1 MQTSLPR
8 ESAQESGSAIN
19 AMLPLTAG
27 LVALAYLPG
36 AIAPAHTLRW
46 AVLSVLVPLVLFQLS
61 RAGSRARLT
70 PGHWL
75 MVTLLGYALVSLLWA
90 SSWTEAL
97 NGWWQLALFCGCLL
111 IGSLAGT
118 RTLDAAYRV
127 FALGL
132 LPSVLVA
139 ILQAL
144 HLPTWGIEQ
153 AREYPSGLFMSS
165 QLYGEIGALGFI
177 LAPVGGPVQLA
188 LLLGV
193 ILSGSRAAMLAVA
206 LSGAI
211 LYVHAIRA
219 SNRSLPG
226 PGVLGGI
233 LGIAVGLF
241 QAFAK
246 TTSVVVSAEA
256 QLGGGLSR
264 VSGLRWP
271 LWMDTVGALTAF
283 GHGIGNYFVG
293 IPRYLQA
300 YPVAYI
306 GRPEFAENE
315 FLNFAFELG
324 APGALLLA
332 GIFGL
337 ALFGPGGLKPRL
349 AVLAL
354 LVVSCLGFPLHMPA
368 TVFLGGLVL
377 GHCLRGAEP
386 VGPYAGDAS
395 AARP

>member
-1 MQTSLPR
+1 MQIALP
-8 ESAQESGSAIN
+8 QGSASAVN
-19 AMLPLTAG
+19 VVLPLTAG

-46 AVLSVLVPLVLFQLS
+46 AILSVLVPLVLILLP
-61 RAGSRARLT
+61 RDGSGARLT

-75 MVTLLGYALVSLLWA
+75 IVTLLAYALVSIQWA
-90 SSWTEAL
+90 SSWSEAL
-97 NGWWQLALFCGCLL
+97 NGWWQLALFCGCILT
-111 IGSLAGT
+111 GSLART
-118 RTLDAAYRV
+118 RALETTYRV

-132 LPSVLVA
+132 LPSAFVA
-139 ILQAL
+139 ILQAS

-165 QLYGEIGALGFI
+165 QLYGEIGTLGFV
-177 LAPVGGPVQLA
+177 LAPVGGLTQLG
-188 LLLGV
+188 LLAGV

-206 LSGAI
+206 LAGAI
-211 LYVHAIRA
+211 LYARTIREGKLQA
-219 SNRSLPG
+219 ARF
-226 PGVLGGI
+226 GVLCGA
-233 LGIAVGLF
+233 LGIAAGLF

-246 TTSVVVSAEA
+246 TSSVVASADA

-271 LWMDTVGALTAF
+271 LWMDTVGALTPF
-283 GHGIGNYFVG
+283 GHGIGSYFVE
-293 IPRYLQA
+293 IPRYVEA
-300 YPVAYI
+300 YPMAYI

-324 APGALLLA
+324 VPGALLLG

-337 ALFGPGGLKPRL
+337 ALFGRGSLKPRL

-377 GHCLRGAEP
+377 GHCLRDAEP
-386 VGPYAGDAS
+386 VGPYAGDAR

>member
-1 MQTSLPR
+1 MQISLP
-8 ESAQESGSAIN
+8 QGSASAVN
-19 AMLPLTAG
+19 AVLPLTAG

-46 AVLSVLVPLVLFQLS
+46 AVLSVLVPLVLVLLP
-61 RAGSRARLT
+61 RDGSSARLT

-75 MVTLLGYALVSLLWA
+75 IVALLAYALVSIQWA
-90 SSWTEAL
+90 SSWSEAL
-97 NGWWQLALFCGCLL
+97 NGWWQLALFCGCILT
-111 IGSLAGT
+111 GSLART
-118 RTLDAAYRV
+118 RTLETTYRV

-132 LPSVLVA
+132 LPSAFVA
-139 ILQAL
+139 ILQAS
-144 HLPTWGIEQ
+144 HLPTWGIEK
-153 AREYPSGLFMSS
+153 ALDDMEYSTGLFMSS
-165 QLYGEIGALGFI
+165 QLYGEIGALGFV
-177 LAPVGGPVQLA
+177 LAPVGGLTQLA

-206 LSGAI
+206 LAGTI
-211 LYVHAIRA
+211 LYAHTLREGKLQAARF
-219 SNRSLPG
+219 
-226 PGVLGGI
+226 GVLCGA
-233 LGIAVGLF
+233 LGIAAGLF

-246 TTSVVVSAEA
+246 TSSVVASADA

-271 LWMDTVGALTAF
+271 LWMDTVGALTPF
-283 GHGIGNYFVG
+283 GHGIGSYFVQMPG
-293 IPRYLQA
+293 YIQT
-300 YPVAYI
+300 YPVSYI

-324 APGALLLA
+324 VPGALLLA

-337 ALFGPGGLKPRL
+337 ALFGRSGLKLRL

-386 VGPYAGDAS
+386 VGPYAGDAR